1 MHTYIEYGIILSS
14 LCFWFY
20 IDTVKI
26 FKTEKKIINSALIHS
41 LISGIG
47 YNMGIICNHNI
58 VYNYY
63 SIANNIPNIYLLV
76 PLISFGY
83 SFYDLYIGVKSKRFE
98 NILHGAL
105 FSSYF
110 CYFYSK
116 NLLSSL
122 HVIMLE
128 ESSSIFLNLRPLDYK
143 IIDILFIVTFFIFR
157 LVICPITIYLYII
170 HPDNT
175 EKTVV
180 FCGMICLTS
189 LNVYWFKQ
197 IVKKALKPKK
207 IEEIKNE

>member
-20 IDTVKI
+20 VDTVKI

-47 YNMGIICNHNI
+47 YNMGIICNPAI
-58 VYNYY
+58 VYDYY
-63 SIANNIPNIYLLV
+63 SIANNIPDIYILV

-83 SFYDLYIGVKSKRFE
+83 GFYDLYIGVKSKRFE

-122 HVIMLE
+122 HVIMIAE
-128 ESSSIFLNLRPLDYK
+128 TSSVFLNLRPFRRQW
-143 IIDILFIVTFFIFR
+143 IDILFIVTFFIFR

-170 HPDNT
+170 HPHNT

-189 LNVYWFKQ
+189 LNVYWFYY
-197 IVKKALKPKK
+197 IIKKTLQNVVNLKK
-207 IEEIKNE
+207 